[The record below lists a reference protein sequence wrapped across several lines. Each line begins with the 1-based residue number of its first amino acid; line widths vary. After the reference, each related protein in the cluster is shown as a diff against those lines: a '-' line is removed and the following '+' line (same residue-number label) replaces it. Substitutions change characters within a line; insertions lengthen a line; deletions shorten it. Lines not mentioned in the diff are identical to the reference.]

1 MKNSIVCL
9 DTQIIIW
16 GVKKQSTP
24 DQSEMILRAEYL
36 LEKLQSNG
44 TKILV
49 PSIVVA
55 EILSGIDERKHNQFT
70 QNMNKFFIVPP
81 FDTQAAQ
88 HFAKMWMTNKSL
100 RNTLSAEGITR
111 SEMKA
116 DCLIV
121 ATAIA
126 RGCSCIYSHD
136 DQLEKFARG
145 HIDVK
150 ELPIIPA
157 KQVELFK

>member
-1 MKNSIVCL
+1 MKNSIICL
-9 DTQIIIW
+9 DTQIVIW
-16 GVKKQSTP
+16 GVKKQATP

-36 LEKLQSNG
+36 LEKFQSNG

-49 PSIVVA
+49 PAIVVA
-55 EILSGIDERKHNQFT
+55 EILAGIDERKHDQFT
-70 QNMNKFFIVPP
+70 QSMNKFFIVPP

-88 HFAKMWMTNKSL
+88 HFAKMWMANKAL
-100 RNTLSAEGITR
+100 RNKLSTKGITR

-121 ATAIA
+121 ATAVA
-126 RGCSCIYSHD
+126 RGCSCVYSHD
-136 DQLEKFARG
+136 DQLGKFAHG

-150 ELPIIPA
+150 ELPTVPA